1 MFEELESESENFSG
15 NRLEQVLL
23 MVDLGHLAWLLLTKI
38 RSKDQSQFESS
49 KDNLNCL
56 KEIQAKRST

>member
-1 MFEELESESENFSG
+1 MFEELESESGNFRVS
-15 NRLEQVLL
+15 REQVLL
-23 MVDLGHLAWLLLTKI
+23 IVDFGHLTWFLLTKI

>member
-1 MFEELESESENFSG
+1 MFEELESESGNFRVS
-15 NRLEQVLL
+15 REQVLL
-23 MVDLGHLAWLLLTKI
+23 IVDLGHLAWLLLTKI